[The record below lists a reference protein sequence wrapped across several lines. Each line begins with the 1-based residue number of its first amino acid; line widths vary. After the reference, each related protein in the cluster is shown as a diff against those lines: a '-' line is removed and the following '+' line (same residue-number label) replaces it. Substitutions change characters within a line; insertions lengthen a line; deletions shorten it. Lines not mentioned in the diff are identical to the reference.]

1 MFCTNCG
8 EENEDNAKFCK
19 KCGHPLTHEKKT
31 ETSDKTEHGPESE
44 SKPGPDQGSESGT
57 NNQGAWSQ
65 PEPRDHKNYKPIQL
79 FALVMCVITGWF
91 FLKNGIPALSNIV
104 SGFFGDLF
112 SFSGLRF
119 WNLGR
124 LLGVNI
130 LKFIQAASYALMALI
145 MFTIFT
151 RWKDEKAPE
160 FMLTTIISA
169 VIIVV
174 IGFIRFIIF
183 DAPFIRYGYSASW
196 LVWAIVTALASAGGL
211 MSFAASMGLPVK
223 PVRDGDTFSDAV
235 KNSFGFVYHDC
246 IDEFKEIQADNAGK
260 NKTDNAGRDEAHDAG
275 KSMEGQ
281 NGYLPLLRTNY
292 SFVAYLFLGWI
303 TCGIYDLYLIH
314 CFSKDINVTGQG
326 DGENTMGVLPLIL
339 LSLATCGIFSYIYY
353 YKLGNRVQRTGAR
366 YGLQIQESGTTMLLW
381 LIFGALIC
389 FIGPYIAMY
398 MLIKNINMVN
408 DAYNRSVSMR

>member
-8 EENEDNAKFCK
+8 EENDDSAKFCK
-19 KCGHPLTHEKKT
+19 KCGHPLTHEQKT

-44 SKPGPDQGSESGT
+44 SNPGPEPGSEPGT
-57 NNQGAWSQ
+57 NNQGAWNQ

-79 FALVMCVITGWF
+79 LALVMCVITGWF

-104 SGFFGDLF
+104 SGLFGDIF
-112 SFSGLRF
+112 NGFVF
-119 WNLGR
+119 WNFGR
-124 LLGVNI
+124 LFGVNI

-151 RWKDEKAPE
+151 RWRDEKAPE

-183 DAPFIRYGYSASW
+183 DAPLIRYGVRPTW
-196 LVWAIVTALASAGGL
+196 FVWTTVTALASAGGL
-211 MSFAASMGLPVK
+211 MAFAVSMGLPVK
-223 PVRDGDTFSDAV
+223 LVRDGDTFSDAV
-235 KNSFGFVYHDC
+235 KNSFAFVYSDC
-246 IDEFKEIQADNAGK
+246 MDEFKEIQAENARK
-260 NKTDNAGRDEAHDAG
+260 NKAQEAG
-275 KSMEGQ
+275 KSLDSQ

-398 MLIKNINMVN
+398 MLIKNINLLN
-408 DAYNRSVSMR
+408 DSYNRSASVNGQD

>member
-19 KCGHPLTHEKKT
+19 KCGHPLTEAEKT
-31 ETSDKTEHGPESE
+31 ETNDQFTEAEKTETNGQFKME
-44 SKPGPDQGSESGT
+44 GNDQ
-57 NNQGAWSQ
+57 NQWSQ
-65 PEPRDHKNYKPIQL
+65 SGAHNFNNNYKPVQL
-79 FALVMCVITGWF
+79 FALIMCVIMGWF
-91 FLKNGIPALSNIV
+91 FIKNGIPSIVYIV
-104 SGFFGDLF
+104 SEFFGDIF
-112 SFSGLRF
+112 RGFNFFGF
-119 WNLGR
+119 GR
-124 LLGVNI
+124 LFGVNI
-130 LKFIQAASYALMALI
+130 LRLLQAASYALMTFV
-145 MFTIFT
+145 MFTVFT

-160 FMLTTIISA
+160 FMLTSIVSA
-169 VIIVV
+169 VIIAV
-174 IGFIRFIIF
+174 IGLIRFILF
-183 DAPFIRYGYSASW
+183 TVPFLAYGYAYSW
-196 LVWAIVTALASAGGL
+196 LVWTIMTAAVSAVGL
-211 MSFAASMGLPVK
+211 IAFVAFMGLPVK
-223 PVRDGDTFSDAV
+223 PVRDGESLTDSIT
-235 KNSFGFVYHDC
+235 NSFKFVYSEFM
-246 IDEFKEIQADNAGK
+246 DELKKIQANNESRQKGQNAGK
-260 NKTDNAGRDEAHDAG
+260 AQEGQDAG
-275 KSMEGQ
+275 EGQ
-281 NGYLPLLRTNY
+281 MGQNVYRPVLRTNY